1 MLLIWNLGNFGRGV
15 HSLQNC
21 KAICVNDVSGYAICS
36 CLKLLRGPFI
46 LYKYCFS
53 TLHKQMERML
63 AKGWNKQI
71 KGFVPLQRNNGE
83 KKIKQKTINQ
93 TL

>member
-46 LYKYCFS
+46 LYKFFNITQTNGKNVSKRVQQADQRICPPPE
-53 TLHKQMERML
+53 KQ
-63 AKGWNKQI
+63 W
-71 KGFVPLQRNNGE
+71 E